1 MNVLVT
7 AGNTRVLLDRV
18 RSITNIF
25 TGRTGTRIA
34 LHAHQRGHAVTL
46 LTSAPAVV
54 AELLGEAPAPAQRWT
69 VLPYRTFEDLHG
81 LLEQALRGGGFD
93 AVIHSA
99 AVSDYQGG
107 GFYTPAPGT
116 RFDPDRSCWLGLE
129 DEPPALLPQR
139 AGKVKSS
146 EPELWL
152 RLVRTPK
159 LIDLMRPAWG
169 FHGVL
174 VKFKLEVGVGDDAL
188 RRVAEESRRQSA
200 ADLMVANTLEEA
212 GDWALLGPLAGAY
225 LKVARSELDARL
237 LDEVER
243 LHRERGHA

>member
-7 AGNTRVLLDRV
+7 AGNTQVLLDRV
-18 RSITNIF
+18 RCITNIF
-25 TGRTGTRIA
+25 SGRTGSRIA
-34 LHAHQRGHAVTL
+34 LHAHRRGHAVTL
-46 LTSAPAVV
+46 FTSAPGVV
-54 AELLGEAPAPAQRWT
+54 AELLGATPPPGERWT
-69 VLPYRTFEDLHG
+69 VQPYRTFDDLHR
-81 LLEQALRGGGFD
+81 LLEQAIKGGGFD

-107 GFYTPAPGT
+107 GFYSPAPGT
-116 RFDPDRSCWLGLE
+116 RFDPERSCWQGVG
-129 DEPPALLPQR
+129 DEPPTLLPQR
-139 AGKVKSS
+139 GGKVKST

-159 LIDLMRPAWG
+159 LIDLIRPGWG
-169 FHGVL
+169 FRGVL
-174 VKFKLEVGVGDDAL
+174 VKFKLEVGVGDEAL
-188 RRVAEESRRQSA
+188 RQIAEQSRSQSG
-200 ADLMVANTLEEA
+200 ADLLVANTLEGA

-225 LKVARSELDARL
+225 PKIVRSELEARL